1 LARPFF
7 DEVEPVAGLADQLA
21 FQSTSERCQRHQ
33 KSPVRPVHMSDTLR
47 DHDAVLGQ
55 EAAHLIDQ
63 CGTRLNYLMSYAV
76 NRPDVLLCGSLDHN
90 KTH

>member
-1 LARPFF
+1 
-7 DEVEPVAGLADQLA
+7 
-21 FQSTSERCQRHQ
+21 
-33 KSPVRPVHMSDTLR
+33 MSDTLR
-47 DHDAVLGQ
+47 DHDAALGQ

-76 NRPDVLLCGSLDHN
+76 NRPHVLLCGSLDHN